1 MNIIL
6 MILLISILILVH
18 ELGHYAAA
26 RICRIRVSK
35 FGFGLPFGPTL
46 YEKQIGDTTFYIHA
60 FLLGGYVSF
69 PDDEKD
75 SGLSDDSPEL
85 FKNKT
90 VGQRAFVTSAGVI
103 ANVFCAIVLVLFTAF
118 VWGKLPSSE
127 YDVYV
132 TKIVAEKGASV
143 YNSGLKPGDKVVKV
157 NGVKITNPIQIN
169 LFAQASKPFDN
180 KIKQEI
186 YEQKLNELKKLNPQ
200 ISSIEDK
207 IPSATKINLPTYGDE
222 PKVVLSKI
230 ELFGIQPEKDASIIN
245 LTQEQKAL
253 RDTLLNKKTY
263 IADGKTTL
271 KDVAIATADTKVPL
285 IIEVEREGK
294 IITLNK
300 IYPNKDGIIGIERT
314 HKEIFNQTSDIKSGI
329 VNSFNYLYSNTET
342 MLWSLGQIFTGK
354 IPLKDLHGIV
364 AITKVGGDVIEQ
376 QGLFKG
382 ILLTAMISLNLA
394 IVNLL
399 PIPALDGG
407 HLLFLLIEKIRGRAI
422 NEATL
427 EKIGNTGFYLLII
440 LMIVIVFNDIIGLI
454 TNKF

>member
-6 MILLISILILVH
+6 MILLISLLILVH
-18 ELGHYAAA
+18 ELGHFAAA
-26 RICRIRVSK
+26 RICGIKVSK

-46 YEKQIGDTTFYIHA
+46 FEKKIGDTTFYIHA

-75 SGLSDDSPEL
+75 SGLPEDSPEL

-90 VGQRAFVTSAGVI
+90 VGQRAFVAAAGVC
-103 ANVFCAIVLVLFTAF
+103 ANVLCAAVLVLFTAF

-127 YDVYV
+127 YEVYV

-143 YNSGLKPGDKVVKV
+143 YSSGLKAGDRIVTI
-157 NGVKITNPIQIN
+157 NGTKIIHPIQVN
-169 LFAQASKPFDN
+169 FFAQASKPFDGQIT
-180 KIKQEI
+180 KKAF
-186 YEQKLNELKKLNPQ
+186 EQKLQILQKLNPQ
-200 ISSIEDK
+200 ISTEEIIPAGKTLLLPATTDEDK
-207 IPSATKINLPTYGDE
+207 IS
-222 PKVVLSKI
+222 LSKT
-230 ELFGIQPEKDASIIN
+230 ELLGIKSKDNKSNIK
-245 LTQEQKAL
+245 LTDSQKLL
-253 RDTLLNKKTY
+253 RDNLLNKKTY
-263 IADGKTTL
+263 ITDGKTSL
-271 KDVAIATADTKVPL
+271 KDVAIATTDAKVPM

-294 IITLNK
+294 ILTLNK
-300 IYPNKDGIIGIERT
+300 LYPNKDGIIGIEREY
-314 HKEIFNQTSDIKSGI
+314 KEIFSDTKNVKTGI
-329 VNSFNYLYSNTET
+329 VNSWQYLYSNTET

-382 ILLTAMISLNLA
+382 FLLTAMISLNLA

-407 HLLFLLIEKIRGRAI
+407 HLMFLLIEKIRGRAL
-422 NEATL
+422 NEETL
-427 EKIGNTGFYLLII
+427 EKIGNTGFYLLIL
-440 LMIVIVFNDIIGLI
+440 LMIVIVFNDIVGLI

>member
-6 MILLISILILVH
+6 MILLISLLILVH
-18 ELGHYAAA
+18 ELGHFAAA
-26 RICRIRVSK
+26 RICGIKVSK

-46 YEKQIGDTTFYIHA
+46 FEKKIGDTTFYIHA

-75 SGLSDDSPEL
+75 SGLPEDSPEL

-90 VGQRAFVTSAGVI
+90 VGQRAFVAAAGVC
-103 ANVFCAIVLVLFTAF
+103 ANVLCAAVLVLFTAF

-127 YDVYV
+127 YEVYV

-143 YNSGLKPGDKVVKV
+143 YNSGLKAGDRIVTI
-157 NGVKITNPIQIN
+157 NGTKIIHPIQVN
-169 LFAQASKPFDN
+169 FFAQASKPFDGQITQ
-180 KIKQEI
+180 KAF
-186 YEQKLNELKKLNPQ
+186 EQKLQTLQKLNPQ
-200 ISSIEDK
+200 ISTEEILPAGKTILLPAATDEDK
-207 IPSATKINLPTYGDE
+207 II
-222 PKVVLSKI
+222 LSKM
-230 ELFGIQPEKDASIIN
+230 ELLGIQTKENKTNIK
-245 LTQEQKAL
+245 LTDSQKAL

-263 IADGKTTL
+263 TTDGKTSL
-271 KDVAIATADTKVPL
+271 KDVAIATSDAKVPM
-285 IIEVEREGK
+285 IIEVERDGK
-294 IITLNK
+294 IFTLNK
-300 IYPNKDGIIGIERT
+300 LYPNKDGIIGIEREY
-314 HKEIFNQTSDIKSGI
+314 KEIFSDTKDVKTGI
-329 VNSFNYLYSNTET
+329 VNSWQYLYSNTET
-342 MLWSLGQIFTGK
+342 MIWSLGQIFTGK

-382 ILLTAMISLNLA
+382 FLLTAMISLNLA

-407 HLLFLLIEKIRGRAI
+407 HLMFLLIEKIRGRAL
-422 NEATL
+422 NEETL
-427 EKIGNTGFYLLII
+427 EKIGNTGFYLLIL

>member
-6 MILLISILILVH
+6 MILLISLLILVH

-26 RICRIRVSK
+26 RICGIKVSK

-46 YEKQIGDTTFYIHA
+46 FEKKIGDTTFYIHA

-75 SGLSDDSPEL
+75 SGLPDDSPEL
-85 FKNKT
+85 FKNKP
-90 VGQRAFVTSAGVI
+90 VGQRAFVAAAGVT
-103 ANVFCAIVLVLFTAF
+103 ANVLCAIILVLFTAF

-127 YDVYV
+127 YEVYV

-143 YNSGLKPGDKVVKV
+143 YNSGLKTGDRII
-157 NGVKITNPIQIN
+157 KINDTKIIHPVQVN
-169 LFAQASKPFDN
+169 LFAQASKPFDR
-180 KIKQEI
+180 KISQNTF
-186 YEQKLNELKKLNPQ
+186 EQKLKELQKLNPG
-200 ISSIEDK
+200 ISTEEPIPASKIIVLAQTKDEDK
-207 IPSATKINLPTYGDE
+207 
-222 PKVVLSKI
+222 VFLSKTELLGI
-230 ELFGIQPEKDASIIN
+230 ETKNKDSIIN
-245 LTQEQKAL
+245 LTEEQKAL
-253 RDTLLNKKTY
+253 RDSLIGKKTY
-263 IADGKTTL
+263 KSDGKTTL
-271 KDVAIATADTKVPL
+271 KNVAIATADSKVPL
-285 IIEVEREGK
+285 IMEVERDGK
-294 IITLNK
+294 LITLNK
-300 IYPNKDGIIGIERT
+300 IYPNSKGIIGIEREY
-314 HKEIFNQTSDIKSGI
+314 KEVFSETKGLKSGV
-329 VNSFNYLYSNTET
+329 VNSYKYLYSNTET

-382 ILLTAMISLNLA
+382 FLLTAMISLNLA

-407 HLLFLLIEKIRGRAI
+407 HLMFLLFEKIRGRAI
-422 NEATL
+422 NEQTL
-427 EKIGNTGFYLLII
+427 EKIGNTGFYLLIL
-440 LMIVIVFNDIIGLI
+440 LMIVIVFNDIVGLI